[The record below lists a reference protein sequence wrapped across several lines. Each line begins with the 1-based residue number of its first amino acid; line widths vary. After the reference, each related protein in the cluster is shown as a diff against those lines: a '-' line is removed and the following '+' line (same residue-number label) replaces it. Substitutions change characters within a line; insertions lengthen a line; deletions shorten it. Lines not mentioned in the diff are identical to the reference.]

1 MGICCIA
8 VEASVAVKVCRDKH
22 VNSATAFALLQL
34 LSMEFCYLTMTTIAS
49 TWFGIAV
56 FYTIL
61 DQLLKVTFNSSEV
74 LKQVSC

>member
-1 MGICCIA
+1 MPVLMYEVVIPMLILPLA
-8 VEASVAVKVCRDKH
+8 P
-22 VNSATAFALLQL
+22 ALLQL